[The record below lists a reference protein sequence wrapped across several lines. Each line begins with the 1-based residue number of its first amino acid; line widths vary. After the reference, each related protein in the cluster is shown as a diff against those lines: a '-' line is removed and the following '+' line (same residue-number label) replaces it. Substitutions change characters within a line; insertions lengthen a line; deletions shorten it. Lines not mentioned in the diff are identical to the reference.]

1 MAASTKILFNNY
13 SIAEKTR
20 FEPTSDSQWIIRKG
34 NYKQDDVELWFSDIV
49 SLTFTRTAQNMVYCD
64 VSSVTFP
71 VAFATIAHIDASPRE
86 PNLWATVWGVTST
99 KCNVRFFRGATLS
112 TAVEFTYSLYVYG
125 LTEL

>member
-13 SIAEKTR
+13 GIAEKTR

-64 VSSVTFP
+64 VSNITFP
-71 VAFATIAHIDASPRE
+71 VAFATIAHIDTNPRE

-99 KCNVRFFRGATLS
+99 KCNVRFL
-112 TAVEFTYSLYVYG
+112 EDLH
-125 LTEL
+125 